1 MAPKFKV
8 NDKIRI
14 TKYQSKVFSKTYTEN
29 WSRLSILCGKLILGQ
44 MKLKI

>member
-8 NDKIRI
+8 NDEIKI

-29 WSRLSILCGKLILGQ
+29 WSRLSNLCGKLIL
-44 MKLKI
+44 